1 MGTSKSYILEGGL
14 GALSFKTLAG
24 PPERIIALGLNFFK
38 NSSLTLL
45 NGCISQ

>member
-24 PPERIIALGLNFFK
+24 PPERIIALGSNYFK
-38 NSSLTLL
+38 KSSWTLL
-45 NGCISQ
+45 KGCISQ

>member
-1 MGTSKSYILEGGL
+1 MLEGGL
-14 GALSFKTLAG
+14 GASSFKALAG

-38 NSSLTLL
+38 NSSFTLL